1 LERARHLLR
10 QTSMGVIEIGLAC
23 GFASA
28 SAFSRAYRRQNAIA
42 PSEDRKEKPHPIRS

>member
-10 QTSMGVIEIGLAC
+10 QSSMGVIEIGLAC

-28 SAFSRAYRRQNAIA
+28 SAFSRAYRRQYAIA
-42 PSEDRKEKPHPIRS
+42 PSDDRKEKPQRQ